1 LPAAGDGYRVRWY
14 VRDPVARI
22 AQGDR
27 VQLHSEYQS
36 GHAADDVMGIMLLYV
51 KPA

>member
-1 LPAAGDGYRVRWY
+1 VTRSRAPRKGETVR
-14 VRDPVARI
+14 
-22 AQGDR
+22 
-27 VQLHSEYQS
+27 LHSEYQS